1 LSFKLFVPARARLD
15 LAIRHTSTTVV
26 KVTAQ
31 KILPILIP
39 ALAAVLRVPLEVD
52 DWGIG
57 KASAFV
63 VVNALGVA
71 EKASVD
77 ETVDKWNMVVVE
89 WSIKVEAAE
98 TNEDGTNDTAVMP
111 VVLEE
116 AIKVT

>member
-1 LSFKLFVPARARLD
+1 
-15 LAIRHTSTTVV
+15 V

-71 EKASVD
+71 E
-77 ETVDKWNMVVVE
+77 
-89 WSIKVEAAE
+89 
-98 TNEDGTNDTAVMP
+98 
-111 VVLEE
+111 
-116 AIKVT
+116 